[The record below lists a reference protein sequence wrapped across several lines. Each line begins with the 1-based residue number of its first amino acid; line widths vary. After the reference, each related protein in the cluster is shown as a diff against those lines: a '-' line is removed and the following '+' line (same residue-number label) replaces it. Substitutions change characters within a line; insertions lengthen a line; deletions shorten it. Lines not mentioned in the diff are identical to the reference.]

1 MGKMNAKRKSILWI
15 VLVVL
20 LVLPVIAACA
30 FDYLP
35 LEEGSLPYAVLGRIN
50 EILDGYA
57 GFFHTE
63 GLSQYGLA
71 PLAGFS
77 VIVLVTTFLG
87 AGPVSFMLKCIAF
100 YSVYL
105 IFAYAQGGQGFA
117 VVGYLPQYYYMFAC
131 AVLLLSCVL
140 LAAGVI
146 SRRRRRRGDGPSDVK
161 SKDGCK
167 PTESASDALSIEDG
181 QPSQI
186 LEKAAVDS
194 TEDSQAGAAE
204 EQPKAKEVHPSPK
217 EDPSGSRKAL
227 QSLSHVSV
235 PEFESFPNYGVG
247 SSVSSVDRTI
257 YDVTEREARLR
268 KEEQERKLAEAQRL
282 KAIEEEKL
290 KARALAEE
298 NSRREAEENR
308 RRLEAMFKPRNL
320 MKRLSEE
327 AQAEK
332 DFNSHVSNAADI
344 DFNAPQRA
352 AERMAERVGSTS
364 QDQAR
369 NQSVQFQAPPSQ
381 LQNPFV
387 QQVQFIEPQVS
398 KTASNASYSNASY
411 ASGVAAA
418 SPSIQSR
425 ASEAQPRM
433 PESRNATSEE
443 SVFSKEEQVYERR
456 SGVDDVDVPASA
468 VFKEEAIRA
477 ENDMARQMRRR
488 EEESAAREAQRE
500 VQRDALREAQRSA
513 LRQNDAKDGVKE
525 IQKEIVENDEEIDA
539 AKEKYLKEN
548 QQEDESRKPKG
559 PDIDY
564 VSGIAGLKSSAAGDS
579 YLIDKQKFTYRFP
592 PESMLRH
599 YPTSGPV
606 YEDLEN
612 DPEGMIIVDTL
623 RQFRIETTLMGV
635 QHGPTFTLYEL
646 ALQKGVRVNSVLSL
660 ADNIAMELSVASVRI
675 LAPIPGKPAIGI
687 EVPNKK
693 RDTIGFDVMMPALKA
708 KEYKIPMVLGRT
720 ITGESVVIDLAK
732 TPHLLVAGT
741 TGSGKSV
748 CINGLICSVLF
759 TKTPKQVRM
768 LLVDPKMV
776 ELSVYNGIPHLLT
789 PVITDPKKALK
800 AMNFIVEEM
809 ERRMALF
816 SSVGARKIEDYN
828 EKIEANGLLRV
839 KLPYIMVIIDEFADL
854 MMVVGKELE
863 ASIKRITAVA
873 RFCGIHLVLATQ
885 RPSSEVITGIIKSNI
900 PTQIAFAV
908 SNALNSRIIIDAAGA
923 EKLLGRGDML
933 YNSPEA
939 RVPERIQGAYIDS
952 EIEEIVSF
960 VKTQGQPDYIDESYF
975 EDEDDDD
982 EADDGATASS
992 GSEDLFMRA
1001 WKIVSDRGEASASY
1015 IQRRLNIGYNR
1026 AANLIEQ
1033 MEDAGYIGPA
1043 RGSKPREVLRMYGS
1057 D

>member
-1 MGKMNAKRKSILWI
+1 MDKMSTKRKSILWI

-20 LVLPVIAACA
+20 LALPVLAVCA
-30 FDYLP
+30 FPYIP
-35 LEEGSLPYAVLGRIN
+35 MEEGSLPYAVLDRLY
-50 EILDGYA
+50 ELFMQYV

-63 GLSQYGLA
+63 SLVDYELA
-71 PLAGFS
+71 PLAAFA
-77 VIVLVTTFLG
+77 VLVLVTTFLG
-87 AGPVSFMLKCIAF
+87 AGPLSFLLKCVAF

-105 IFAYAQGGQGFA
+105 IFAYAQGGQGFGL
-117 VVGYLPQYYYMFAC
+117 VDILPPYYYMIAFAT
-131 AVLLLSCVL
+131 LLLSCTI
-140 LAAGVI
+140 LAAGWI
-146 SRRRRRRGDGPSDVK
+146 SRRRKRRGDLPEKASETRKASGKAKPGKAKADTPEYNASSEAAASSLDDEVEG
-161 SKDGCK
+161 KDGHIDETGSQPAPVVK
-167 PTESASDALSIEDG
+167 KDDPT
-181 QPSQI
+181 
-186 LEKAAVDS
+186 
-194 TEDSQAGAAE
+194 
-204 EQPKAKEVHPSPK
+204 
-217 EDPSGSRKAL
+217 GSRKAL
-227 QSLSHVSV
+227 KSLVDVDV
-235 PEFESFPNYGVG
+235 PQFESFPNYTVG

-257 YDVTEREARLR
+257 YDVTEREARLK
-268 KEEQERKLAEAQRL
+268 KEEQERKLAEVQRI
-282 KAIEEEKL
+282 KALEEEKIRM
-290 KARALAEE
+290 KALAEE
-298 NSRREAEENR
+298 KARKEEEENR

-332 DFNSHVSNAADI
+332 DFNSYASNAADI
-344 DFNAPQRA
+344 DFGIPQRNDDSRIEA
-352 AERMAERVGSTS
+352 
-364 QDQAR
+364 
-369 NQSVQFQAPPSQ
+369 QSRTQQVQFQAPPSQ
-381 LQNPFV
+381 LQNPFA
-387 QQVQFIEPQVS
+387 QQQYKPQHQQASQQYIQPQVARP
-398 KTASNASYSNASY
+398 TQQEA
-411 ASGVAAA
+411 VHQE
-418 SPSIQSR
+418 PVEPVRQVDQR
-425 ASEAQPRM
+425 SEGTEKSVFAQ
-433 PESRNATSEE
+433 EE
-443 SVFSKEEQVYERR
+443 SSYERR
-456 SGVDDVDVPASA
+456 SSMEDQNVASPA
-468 VFKEEAIRA
+468 VFKQEAVRA
-477 ENDMARQMRRR
+477 ENEMHEQQVMRQLQRN
-488 EEESAAREAQRE
+488 AQQAQREAQKE
-500 VQRDALREAQRSA
+500 VS
-513 LRQNDAKDGVKE
+513 KE
-525 IQKEIVENDEEIDA
+525 IQKDIVESDEEIDA
-539 AKEKYLKEN
+539 AKEKYSKEN
-548 QQEDESRKPKG
+548 QEQEAKKPKG

-579 YLIDKQKFTYRFP
+579 YLIDKQKFVYKFP
-592 PESMLRH
+592 PETMLRH
-599 YPTSGPV
+599 YPTSGTV

-623 RQFRIETTLMGV
+623 RQFKIGTSLIGV

-646 ALQKGVRVNSVLSL
+646 ELQRGIRVNSVLTL
-660 ADNIAMELSVASVRI
+660 ADNIAMDLSVASVRI
-675 LAPIPGKPAIGI
+675 LAPIPGKSAIGI

-693 RDTIGFDVMMPALKA
+693 RDTIGFDVMMPALRSKN
-708 KEYKIPMVLGRT
+708 YKIPMVLGRT
-720 ITGESVVIDLAK
+720 ITGENIVIDLAK

-759 TKTPKQVRM
+759 TKSPKEVRM

-789 PVITDPKKALK
+789 PVITEPKKAIK

-828 EKIEANGLLRV
+828 EKIVEKGLLRV
-839 KLPYIMVIIDEFADL
+839 KLPYIMVIVDEFADL
-854 MMVVGKELE
+854 MLSVGKELE

-885 RPSSEVITGIIKSNI
+885 RPSSDVITGTIKSNI

-908 SNALNSRIIIDAAGA
+908 SNALNSRIIIDTAGA

-975 EDEDDDD
+975 EDDDD
-982 EADDGATASS
+982 EDEDVDDSAASS
-992 GSEDLFMRA
+992 GAEDLFMRA

-1015 IQRRLNIGYNR
+1015 LQRRLNIGYNR

-1043 RGSKPREVLRMYGS
+1043 RGSKPREILRMYGS

>member
-1 MGKMNAKRKSILWI
+1 MDKMSTKRKSILWI

-20 LVLPVIAACA
+20 LALPVLAVCVFPYI
-30 FDYLP
+30 P
-35 LEEGSLPYAVLGRIN
+35 MEEGSLPYAVLGRLH
-50 EILDGYA
+50 ELFTQYV

-63 GLSQYGLA
+63 GLVDYGLA
-71 PLAGFS
+71 PLAAFA
-77 VIVLVTTFLG
+77 VLVLVTTFLG
-87 AGPVSFMLKCIAF
+87 AGPLSFLLKCIAF
-100 YSVYL
+100 YSIYL
-105 IFAYAQGGQGFA
+105 IFAYAQGGQGFGL
-117 VVGYLPQYYYMFAC
+117 VDILPPYYYMVAFAT
-131 AVLLLSCVL
+131 LLLSCTI
-140 LAAGVI
+140 LAAGWI
-146 SRRRRRRGDGPSDVK
+146 SRRRKRRGDLPE
-161 SKDGCK
+161 KDTK
-167 PTESASDALSIEDG
+167 TRKAS
-181 QPSQI
+181 
-186 LEKAAVDS
+186 EKAKP
-194 TEDSQAGAAE
+194 G
-204 EQPKAKEVHPSPK
+204 KAKADAPEYNASSEAAASALDDEVEGKDDHIDETGSQSAPVIK
-217 EDPSGSRKAL
+217 KDDPNGSRKAL
-227 QSLSHVSV
+227 KSLVDVDV
-235 PEFESFPNYGVG
+235 PQFESFPNYTVG

-257 YDVTEREARLR
+257 YDVTEREARLK
-268 KEEQERKLAEAQRL
+268 KEEQERKLAEAQRI
-282 KAIEEEKL
+282 KALEEDKL
-290 KARALAEE
+290 RMKALAEE
-298 NSRREAEENR
+298 KARKEEEENR

-332 DFNSHVSNAADI
+332 DFNSYASNAADI
-344 DFNAPQRA
+344 DFGIPQRNDDSRIEA
-352 AERMAERVGSTS
+352 
-364 QDQAR
+364 
-369 NQSVQFQAPPSQ
+369 QSHPQQVQFQAPPSQ
-381 LQNPFV
+381 LQNPFA
-387 QQVQFIEPQVS
+387 QQQYKPQHQQASQQYIQPQV
-398 KTASNASYSNASY
+398 ARPA
-411 ASGVAAA
+411 
-418 SPSIQSR
+418 QQ
-425 ASEAQPRM
+425 EAVHQEPAEPVHQVEQRSAGA
-433 PESRNATSEE
+433 EKSVFAQEE
-443 SVFSKEEQVYERR
+443 SSYERR
-456 SGVDDVDVPASA
+456 TSMEDQSVAASA
-468 VFKEEAIRA
+468 VFKEEAVRA
-477 ENDMARQMRRR
+477 ENEMHEQQVMRQLQRN
-488 EEESAAREAQRE
+488 AQQAQREAQKE
-500 VQRDALREAQRSA
+500 VS
-513 LRQNDAKDGVKE
+513 KE
-525 IQKEIVENDEEIDA
+525 IQKDIVESDEEIDA
-539 AKEKYLKEN
+539 AKEKYSKEN
-548 QQEDESRKPKG
+548 QEQETKKPKG

-579 YLIDKQKFTYRFP
+579 YLIDKQKFVYKFP
-592 PESMLRH
+592 PETMLRH
-599 YPTSGPV
+599 YPTSGTV

-623 RQFRIETTLMGV
+623 RQFKIGTSLIGV

-646 ALQKGVRVNSVLSL
+646 ELQRGIRVNSVLTL
-660 ADNIAMELSVASVRI
+660 ADNIAMDLSVASVRI
-675 LAPIPGKPAIGI
+675 LAPIPGKSAIGI

-693 RDTIGFDVMMPALKA
+693 RDTIGFDVMMPALKS
-708 KEYKIPMVLGRT
+708 KNYKIPMVLGRT
-720 ITGESVVIDLAK
+720 ITGENIVIDLAK

-759 TKTPKQVRM
+759 TKSPKEVRM

-789 PVITDPKKALK
+789 PVITEPKKAIK

-828 EKIEANGLLRV
+828 EKIVEKGLLRV
-839 KLPYIMVIIDEFADL
+839 KLPYIMVIVDEFADL
-854 MMVVGKELE
+854 MLSVGKELE

-885 RPSSEVITGIIKSNI
+885 RPSSDVITGTIKSNI

-908 SNALNSRIIIDAAGA
+908 SNALNSRIIIDTAGA

-975 EDEDDDD
+975 EDDDD
-982 EADDGATASS
+982 EDEDVDDSAASS
-992 GSEDLFMRA
+992 GAEDLFMRA

-1015 IQRRLNIGYNR
+1015 LQRRLNIGYNR

-1043 RGSKPREVLRMYGS
+1043 RGSKPREILRMYGS